1 MILTMKKLRPFLLCA
16 ALTVSNAFA
25 ADWSEPALV
34 MHQDDVV
41 VQYRARLDGPYLV
54 VKVALEPGW
63 HTFAMDNE
71 RRAKE
76 RLAGKMS
83 LGIDQ
88 QTEIKVTG
96 GLKLAG
102 PWFQPAPK
110 DFSKPDLRWF
120 SYGYEKESMFVAKV
134 EGAAPAEL
142 NIRGQACTETT
153 CKNINID
160 LALASQKPGS
170 AAEVDV
176 GKLVEVK

>member
-1 MILTMKKLRPFLLCA
+1 MVRFVLLATMASA
-16 ALTVSNAFA
+16 AAWA
-25 ADWSEPALV
+25 GDWSEPALV
-34 MHQDDVV
+34 THQDDVV

-88 QTEIKVTG
+88 QTEIKIAG
-96 GLKLAG
+96 GLKVAG
-102 PWFQPAPK
+102 PWYQPAPK

-120 SYGYEKESMFVAKV
+120 SYGFEKESMFVTKV

-160 LALASQKPGS
+160 LALPAQKPAGKP
-170 AAEVDV
+170 EVDLS
-176 GKLVEVK
+176 KLVEVK

>member
-1 MILTMKKLRPFLLCA
+1 MAKLVLLAVLACGA
-16 ALTVSNAFA
+16 AVAGGWT
-25 ADWSEPALV
+25 EPAV
-34 MHQDDVV
+34 VTHQDDVV

-88 QTEIKVTG
+88 QTEIKVEG
-96 GLKLAG
+96 ALKLVG
-102 PWFQPAPK
+102 PWYQPAPK

-120 SYGYEKESMFVAKV
+120 SYGFEKEAMFVAKV
-134 EGAAPAEL
+134 EGAGPATL

-153 CKNINID
+153 CKNINLD
-160 LALASQKPGS
+160 LALPAQT
-170 AAEVDV
+170 AAGAPEVDLS
-176 GKLVEVK
+176 KLVQVK

>member
-1 MILTMKKLRPFLLCA
+1 MIRFVLLVVVLCA
-16 ALTVSNAFA
+16 PVLAG
-25 ADWSEPALV
+25 DWSEPALV
-34 MHQDDVV
+34 THQDDVV

-88 QTEIKVTG
+88 QTEIKIEG
-96 GLKLAG
+96 GMKLAG
-102 PWFQPAPK
+102 PWYQPEPR

-120 SYGYEKESMFVAKV
+120 SYGFEKETMFVAKV
-134 EGAAPAEL
+134 EGAAPAAL

-153 CKNINID
+153 CKNVNLD
-160 LALASQKPGS
+160 LAVPAQKPTG
-170 AAEVDV
+170 APEVNV
-176 GKLVEVK
+176 TKLVQVK